1 MMNYRGM
8 PGYTGANLPND
19 QYWSTD
25 YKPGMG
31 NPGGTGGGGPQ
42 YNMQSASQFA
52 PPNEGGPGNPNG
64 ANNMA
69 KPMLPRFNPGFQNN
83 KGPAPLQGY
92 NPNSPAQLDQR
103 AIAADPQGFAQW
115 QREAAAAGY
124 NYGNSG
130 QQGQQGVQSGPPAS
144 LLQSFN
150 SLMGGGQQG
159 GYNGSGINPGFQNN
173 KGPAPMQNWG
183 GGPNGQWNGD
193 FSQFANQQQGGYNGS
208 GINPQPYGF
217 GQGGAP
223 TMGTYSPSVQM
234 NQSQAPLAQHLSG
247 LSPVQTGGSAQF
259 NRGYSGD
266 TVQGRQDAWQNQ
278 QQAPR
283 QDNYY
288 RRPSMG
294 GDPFNQYGYAGQS
307 PSLGRYQ
314 PPMMSNPYDPQ
325 GGWLGS
331 GGYSYNIPNSY
342 GSGQWNQ
349 FNSTDTANR
358 NFGQTQN
365 QPTLGVNQSVR
376 QGQPQYQSPFASG
389 DPSRSQNLLAYMQG
403 IAQPQQKPQ
412 YTQPGAPSQPGPV
425 T

>member
-1 MMNYRGM
+1 MAYYL
-8 PGYTGANLPND
+8 PGYSAGYNPQYYNNANLP
-19 QYWSTD
+19 S
-25 YKPGMG
+25 
-31 NPGGTGGGGPQ
+31 GGTGNDYMSAGGAGGQ
-42 YNMQSASQFA
+42 YNMQA
-52 PPNEGGPGNPNG
+52 PSPYAPVNQGGPGNPGG

-69 KPMLPRFNPGFQNN
+69 KPMLPRFTGNSFQNN
-83 KGPAPLQGY
+83 KGPAPLTS
-92 NPNSPAQLDQR
+92 ND
-103 AIAADPQGFAQW
+103 
-115 QREAAAAGY
+115 
-124 NYGNSG
+124 
-130 QQGQQGVQSGPPAS
+130 V
-144 LLQSFN
+144 
-150 SLMGGGQQG
+150 
-159 GYNGSGINPGFQNN
+159 
-173 KGPAPMQNWG
+173 
-183 GGPNGQWNGD
+183 
-193 FSQFANQQQGGYNGS
+193 GYNGS

-266 TVQGRQDAWQNQ
+266 TVQGRQDSWQNQ

-325 GGWLGS
+325 GGWLGG

-349 FNSTDTANR
+349 FNSTDRPSR

-365 QPTLGVNQSVR
+365 AGNFALGNVRYSQPA
-376 QGQPQYQSPFASG
+376 YQSPFASG
-389 DPSRSQNLLAYMQG
+389 DPSRGQNYYAYLSTLGQ
-403 IAQPQQKPQ
+403 QPQQPR
-412 YTQPGAPSQPGPV
+412 YTQPGTPDQPGPV

>member
-69 KPMLPRFNPGFQNN
+69 KPVLPRFTGGSFQNN
-83 KGPAPLQGY
+83 KGMAPLTPFDRQVQGQG
-92 NPNSPAQLDQR
+92 SQISQLDQR

-115 QREAAAAGY
+115 QRDAAAAGY
-124 NYGNSG
+124 NYGNAG
-130 QQGQQGVQSGPPAS
+130 TH
-144 LLQSFN
+144 N
-150 SLMGGGQQG
+150 S
-159 GYNGSGINPGFQNN
+159 FQNN

-208 GINPQPYGF
+208 GINPGNMAQQLQGMNVPAGFRPSARGF
-217 GQGGAP
+217 GQSGFGA
-223 TMGTYSPSVQM
+223 GQE
-234 NQSQAPLAQHLSG
+234 AQD
-247 LSPVQTGGSAQF
+247 QDMMQ
-259 NRGYSGD
+259 RQ
-266 TVQGRQDAWQNQ
+266 QG
-278 QQAPR
+278 
-283 QDNYY
+283 Y
-288 RRPSMG
+288 RRPMYN
-294 GDPFNQYGYAGQS
+294 DPYQQYGYAGQS
-307 PSLGRYQ
+307 QSLGRYQ
-314 PPMMSNPYDPQ
+314 PPMMGNPYDPQ
-325 GGWLGS
+325 GGWTNG

-349 FNSTDTANR
+349 FNSTDRASSQ
-358 NFGQTQN
+358 FGQSPNTPQM
-365 QPTLGVNQSVR
+365 GVNQSVR
-376 QGQPQYQSPFASG
+376 YPQQ
-389 DPSRSQNLLAYMQG
+389 SQNYYSSLLQQ
-403 IAQPQQKPQ
+403 QPQQPR
-412 YTQPGAPSQPGPV
+412 YTQPGSPEQPGPV

>member
-42 YNMQSASQFA
+42 YNMQA
-52 PPNEGGPGNPNG
+52 PSTYAPVNQGGPGNPNG

-69 KPMLPRFNPGFQNN
+69 KPVLPRFT
-83 KGPAPLQGY
+83 
-92 NPNSPAQLDQR
+92 
-103 AIAADPQGFAQW
+103 
-115 QREAAAAGY
+115 
-124 NYGNSG
+124 GNS
-130 QQGQQGVQSGPPAS
+130 
-144 LLQSFN
+144 
-150 SLMGGGQQG
+150 
-159 GYNGSGINPGFQNN
+159 FQNN

-208 GINPQPYGF
+208 GINPGNMAQQLQGMNVPAGFRPSARGF
-217 GQGGAP
+217 GQSGFGA
-223 TMGTYSPSVQM
+223 GQE
-234 NQSQAPLAQHLSG
+234 AQD
-247 LSPVQTGGSAQF
+247 QDMMQ
-259 NRGYSGD
+259 RQQGD
-266 TVQGRQDAWQNQ
+266 
-278 QQAPR
+278 
-283 QDNYY
+283 
-288 RRPSMG
+288 RRPMYN
-294 GDPFNQYGYAGQS
+294 DPYQQYGYAGQS
-307 PSLGRYQ
+307 QSLGRYQ

>member
-1 MMNYRGM
+1 MAYYL
-8 PGYTGANLPND
+8 PGYSAGYNPQYYNNANLP
-19 QYWSTD
+19 S
-25 YKPGMG
+25 
-31 NPGGTGGGGPQ
+31 GGTGNDYMSAGGEGGQ
-42 YNMQSASQFA
+42 YNMQA
-52 PPNEGGPGNPNG
+52 PSTYAPVNQGGPGNPNG

-159 GYNGSGINPGFQNN
+159 GYNGSGINP
-173 KGPAPMQNWG
+173 P
-183 GGPNGQWNGD
+183 
-193 FSQFANQQQGGYNGS
+193 
-208 GINPQPYGF
+208 I
-217 GQGGAP
+217 
-223 TMGTYSPSVQM
+223 
-234 NQSQAPLAQHLSG
+234 
-247 LSPVQTGGSAQF
+247 
-259 NRGYSGD
+259 
-266 TVQGRQDAWQNQ
+266 
-278 QQAPR
+278 PR
-283 QDNYY
+283 EDNYY
-288 RRPSMG
+288 RRPNMG

-314 PPMMSNPYDPQ
+314 PPMMSNPNDPS
-325 GGWLGS
+325 GGWLGG
-331 GGYSYNIPNSY
+331 GGYAYNIPNSY

-349 FNSTDTANR
+349 FNSTDRPSR

-365 QPTLGVNQSVR
+365 AGNFALGNVRYSQPA
-376 QGQPQYQSPFASG
+376 YQSPFASG
-389 DPSRSQNLLAYMQG
+389 DPSRGQNYYAYLSTLGQ
-403 IAQPQQKPQ
+403 QPQQPR
-412 YTQPGAPSQPGPV
+412 YTQPGTPDQPGPV

>member
-52 PPNEGGPGNPNG
+52 PPNEGGPGNPGG

-69 KPMLPRFNPGFQNN
+69 KPVLPRFT
-83 KGPAPLQGY
+83 
-92 NPNSPAQLDQR
+92 
-103 AIAADPQGFAQW
+103 
-115 QREAAAAGY
+115 
-124 NYGNSG
+124 GNS
-130 QQGQQGVQSGPPAS
+130 
-144 LLQSFN
+144 
-150 SLMGGGQQG
+150 
-159 GYNGSGINPGFQNN
+159 FQNN

-208 GINPQPYGF
+208 GINPSPYGF

-234 NQSQAPLAQHLSG
+234 NQSQAALAQHLSG

-266 TVQGRQDAWQNQ
+266 TVQGRQDSWQNQ

-294 GDPFNQYGYAGQS
+294 GDPFNQYGNAGQS
-307 PSLGRYQ
+307 QQLGRYQ
-314 PPMMSNPYDPQ
+314 PPMMGNPYDPQ
-325 GGWLGS
+325 GGWTNG

-365 QPTLGVNQSVR
+365 QPVLGVNQSVR
-376 QGQPQYQSPFASG
+376 YGQPSPQYQSPFASG
-389 DPSRSQNLLAYMQG
+389 DPSRAQNLYAYMQSVS
-403 IAQPQQKPQ
+403 QPQQPQ
-412 YTQPGAPSQPGPV
+412 QPRYTQPGSPEQPGPV